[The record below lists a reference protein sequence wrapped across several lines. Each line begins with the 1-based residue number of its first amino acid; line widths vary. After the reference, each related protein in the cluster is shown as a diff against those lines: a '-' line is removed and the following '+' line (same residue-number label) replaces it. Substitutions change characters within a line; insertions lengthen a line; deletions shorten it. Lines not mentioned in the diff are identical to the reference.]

1 MMRCLYRLRRRVAL
15 IICPELATPAILR
28 SPSVPDRPGYDGTT
42 KPMERALRDRL
53 AAERQL
59 LERPGFFDVED
70 ARQLARERK
79 SGGVALGAT
88 SFLNQGDQ
96 ADGQVVYAPQ
106 DQGCGPKSW
115 EALQTVEQAAA
126 FLEGASE
133 EELREMGGRLLGD
146 RPLSRE
152 EVFRQQL
159 ILRAQC
165 SSERLTRR
173 YFAAMGQVCPAASPH
188 LAKCQQGTVS

>member
-15 IICPELATPAILR
+15 IICPELALPDILR

-79 SGGVALGAT
+79 SGGVVQGEVATAKDVVCGTVQKDPCDTITAPICALG
-88 SFLNQGDQ
+88 L
-96 ADGQVVYAPQ
+96 
-106 DQGCGPKSW
+106 
-115 EALQTVEQAAA
+115 EA
-126 FLEGASE
+126 
-133 EELREMGGRLLGD
+133 
-146 RPLSRE
+146 
-152 EVFRQQL
+152 
-159 ILRAQC
+159 
-165 SSERLTRR
+165 
-173 YFAAMGQVCPAASPH
+173 
-188 LAKCQQGTVS
+188 

>member
-1 MMRCLYRLRRRVAL
+1 MMRCLYPLRRRVAL
-15 IICPELATPAILR
+15 IICPELAQ
-28 SPSVPDRPGYDGTT
+28 SYSGMT
-42 KPMERALRDRL
+42 KPMERAARDAWLDGVR
-53 AAERQL
+53 AA
-59 LERPGFFDVED
+59 
-70 ARQLARERK
+70 ARAYHGQEGLKAVARD
-79 SGGVALGAT
+79 T

-96 ADGQVVYAPQ
+96 ADGQVAYAPQ

-126 FLEGASE
+126 FLEGASA
-133 EELREMGGRLLGD
+133 EELREMGERLLGD